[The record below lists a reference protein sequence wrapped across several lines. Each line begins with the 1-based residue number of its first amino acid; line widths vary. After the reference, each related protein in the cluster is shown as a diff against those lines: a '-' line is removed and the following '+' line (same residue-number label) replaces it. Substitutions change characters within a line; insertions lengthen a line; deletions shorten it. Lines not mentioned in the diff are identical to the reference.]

1 MDALEVPGG
10 GGGAVPWNPSLAADA
25 VFHALAPDAAARER
39 LLFAEPKAAR
49 AAAASPL
56 VPRVPGGI
64 TAAAAAAASPDSTP
78 TSAAGARRGDPKA
91 LFMGGRER

>member
-1 MDALEVPGG
+1 MDASEAPG

-49 AAAASPL
+49 AAGASPL
-56 VPRVPGGI
+56 A
-64 TAAAAAAASPDSTP
+64 TQAASEAAAPNPTP
-78 TSAAGARRGDPKA
+78 VRAAGVRRGDPKA
-91 LFMGGRER
+91 LFTGGREHRD